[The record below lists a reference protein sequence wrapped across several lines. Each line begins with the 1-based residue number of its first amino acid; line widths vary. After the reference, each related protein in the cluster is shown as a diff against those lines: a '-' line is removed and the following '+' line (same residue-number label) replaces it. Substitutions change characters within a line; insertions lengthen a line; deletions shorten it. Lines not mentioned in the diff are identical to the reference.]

1 MENSVE
7 TQGKYKGQRNAQFV
21 FELENGDVL
30 DFDIYDDRIL
40 RAYNLF
46 SSLHVNSQFSI
57 EYEEILDESIS
68 FELIRLEKLE

>member
-1 MENSVE
+1 MGNSLE
-7 TQGKYKGQRNAQFV
+7 TQGKYKGQRNDQFV

-30 DFDIYDDRIL
+30 DFAIYDNRIL
-40 RAYNLF
+40 RTYNLF

-68 FELIRLEKLE
+68 FELIKLEKLK

>member
-1 MENSVE
+1 MGNSVE
-7 TQGKYKGQRNAQFV
+7 TQGIYKGQRNDQFV

-46 SSLHVNSQFSI
+46 SSVFVNTKFSI
-57 EYEEILDESIS
+57 VYEEILDESVS
-68 FELIRLEKLE
+68 FELMKLEKIE